1 VNLPTDWLHAEQ
13 AGRTLRFTASRFTND
28 GSFVAALQTALPNA
42 THPEIRPM
50 SLREI
55 FVALARAYRLEGK

>member
-1 VNLPTDWLHAEQ
+1 VIPSIQ
-13 AGRTLRFTASRFTND
+13 
-28 GSFVAALQTALPNA
+28 QPQ
-42 THPEIRPM
+42 IRPM

>member
-1 VNLPTDWLHAEQ
+1 MP
-13 AGRTLRFTASRFTND
+13 TAST
-28 GSFVAALQTALPNA
+28 
-42 THPEIRPM
+42 PEIRPM